1 MKQRKKIPTI
11 RLKASNPLAIGLLLM
26 LEHKK
31 LRERFWRGEIN
42 LDEFNQLLREKGIN
56 KQYDH
61 ASAV

>member
-11 RLKASNPLAIGLLLM
+11 RLKASNPLAKGLLLM

>member
-1 MKQRKKIPTI
+1 MIKRKKIPTI
-11 RLKASNPLAIGLLLM
+11 RLNPNSPLAKGLIMM

-42 LDEFNQLLREKGIN
+42 FEQLNQLLREKGIK
-56 KQYDH
+56 KQYEH